1 MKKSKKLLALL
12 LCLAMVFGLAA
23 CGNSNKPANSQT
35 PAPGTNTETPANETE
50 TPGETEADPD
60 AIEDSMTS
68 ADSKYQVAFVTD
80 VGQLKDKS
88 FNQGT
93 FDGVKL
99 YAAANGLSYKYY
111 QPANGS
117 EATDDD
123 RYDAMKAAVEG
134 GADVVV
140 CAGYL
145 QEAALRKAAIEY
157 PDTPFV
163 FIDGYPI
170 QEQATEYDAAGNALP
185 NDSPVLTNVAGV
197 AFQEQQAGYLAG
209 YAAVKDGFTKLG
221 FSGGG
226 GGTNP
231 ACCRFGYGYVQG
243 ANAAALEKGITVD
256 MNYSWQYGS
265 NFSASTDLQT
275 MINGWYVNGTEIVF
289 ACGGSMFQSIVA
301 AASAND
307 GYVIGV
313 DVDQSGESE
322 YVVTSAMKGLADAV
336 QWAVAKVYD
345 GTFDTIGGQQASL
358 GVADNAVQLPTG
370 ADSWRFETFTV
381 EEYESL
387 YQQMVDGTLVVDD
400 DYTVMDNAETAT
412 NWSNVNVNII

>member
-23 CGNSNKPANSQT
+23 CGNSNKPADSQT
-35 PAPGTNTETPANETE
+35 PAPGTNTETPAPETE

-68 ADSKYQVAFVTD
+68 ADGKYQVAFVTD

-145 QEAALRKAAIEY
+145 QEAALKKAAIEN
-157 PDTPFV
+157 PETPFV
-163 FIDGYPI
+163 FIDGYPL
-170 QEQATEYDAAGNALP
+170 TDDAGNTL
-185 NDSPVLTNVAGV
+185 SNVAGI
-197 AFQEQQAGYLAG
+197 AFKEEQAGYLAG

-243 ANAAALEKGITVD
+243 ANHAAEELGITVD

-265 NFSASTDLQT
+265 TFSASTDLQT

-345 GTFDTIGGQQASL
+345 GTFDTIGGQQTSL
-358 GVADNAVQLPTG
+358 GVADNAVELPTG

-400 DYTVMDNAETAT
+400 DYTVMDNAKTAT

>member
-23 CGNSNKPANSQT
+23 CGNSNKPADSQT
-35 PAPGTNTETPANETE
+35 PAPGTNTETPAPETE

-68 ADSKYQVAFVTD
+68 ADGKYQVAFVTD

-145 QEAALRKAAIEY
+145 QEAALKKDAIEN
-157 PDTPFV
+157 PETPFV
-163 FIDGYPI
+163 FIDGYPL
-170 QEQATEYDAAGNALP
+170 TDDAGNTL
-185 NDSPVLTNVAGV
+185 SNVAGI
-197 AFQEQQAGYLAG
+197 AFKEEQAGYLAG
-209 YAAVKDGFTKLG
+209 YAAVMDGFTKLG

-243 ANAAALEKGITVD
+243 ANHAAEELGITVD

-265 NFSASTDLQT
+265 TFSASTDLQT

-345 GTFDTIGGQQASL
+345 GTFDTIGGQQTSL
-358 GVADNAVQLPTG
+358 GVADNAVELPTG

-400 DYTVMDNAETAT
+400 DYTVMDNAKTAT

>member
-23 CGNSNKPANSQT
+23 CGNSNKPADSQT
-35 PAPGTNTETPANETE
+35 PAPGTNTETPAPETE

-68 ADSKYQVAFVTD
+68 ADGKYQVAFVTD

-99 YAAANGLSYKYY
+99 SAAANGLSYKYY

-209 YAAVKDGFTKLG
+209 YAAVMDGFTKLG

-243 ANAAALEKGITVD
+243 ANHAAEELGITVD

-265 NFSASTDLQT
+265 TFSASTDLQT

>member
-1 MKKSKKLLALL
+1 MKKILALL
-12 LCLAMVFGLAA
+12 LASVMVLGLAA
-23 CGNSNKPANSQT
+23 CGGDNT
-35 PAPGTNTETPANETE
+35 PAEDTDAGTKEPATTTETSANDI
-50 TPGETEADPD
+50 P
-60 AIEDSMTS
+60 DSMTS
-68 ADSKYQVAFVTD
+68 EDGKYELAFVTD

-88 FNQGT
+88 FNEGT
-93 FDGVKL
+93 WNGVKL
-99 YAAANGLSYKYY
+99 YASKNDMSYKYY
-111 QPANGS
+111 QPANGDQ
-117 EATDDD
+117 ATDDD
-123 RYDAMKAAVEG
+123 RYEAMKAAVDG
-134 GADVVV
+134 GATVVV
-140 CAGYL
+140 CAGFL
-145 QEAALRKAAIEY
+145 QEAALKQVAIDY
-157 PDTPFV
+157 PDTKFIFV
-163 FIDGYPI
+163 DGYPI
-170 QEQATEYDAAGNALP
+170 NGDDNQPLA
-185 NDSPVLTNVAGV
+185 NVAGI
-197 AFQEQQAGYLAG
+197 AFKEEQSGYFAG
-209 YAAVKDGFTKLG
+209 YAAVMEGYTKLG

>member
-23 CGNSNKPANSQT
+23 CGNSNKPADSQT
-35 PAPGTNTETPANETE
+35 PAPGTNTETPAPETE

-68 ADSKYQVAFVTD
+68 ADGKYQVAFVTD

-93 FDGVKL
+93 FEGVKL

-145 QEAALRKAAIEY
+145 QEAALKKAAIEY
-157 PDTPFV
+157 PETPFV

>member
-23 CGNSNKPANSQT
+23 CGNSNKPADSQT
-35 PAPGTNTETPANETE
+35 PAPGTNTETAAPETE

-68 ADSKYQVAFVTD
+68 ADGKYQVAFVTD